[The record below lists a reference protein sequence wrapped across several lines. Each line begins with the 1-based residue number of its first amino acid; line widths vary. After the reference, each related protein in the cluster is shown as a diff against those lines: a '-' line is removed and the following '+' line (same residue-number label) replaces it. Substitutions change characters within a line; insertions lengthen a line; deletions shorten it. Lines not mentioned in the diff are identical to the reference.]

1 MVAWVQLTALGNP
14 KLLERVSAGLVAI
27 RNLFSQFD
35 LNHDNVVS
43 HEEFESV
50 RSLTLLISAD
60 SQQAVCVLWSPRCLC
75 SSFLLR
81 DCDGRSS
88 GGNS

>member
-1 MVAWVQLTALGNP
+1 VVQLTALGNP

-50 RSLTLLISAD
+50 RDLMATPLSPNCPPVLPSCGLELH
-60 SQQAVCVLWSPRCLC
+60 QASYN
-75 SSFLLR
+75 SMF
-81 DCDGRSS
+81 CDK
-88 GGNS
+88 